1 MHFPPL
7 SSISCQVIEL
17 DKKAAGQ
24 KGGVETMA
32 RERWK
37 NNEDTGIGSCNESM
51 QQKDAPAVDDS
62 MLGTHIECLCE
73 FDMDDKGT
81 IKELRWCGG
90 LVERICDGSWL
101 IPEIRRKKYKVGQ
114 AADIFWDA
122 ISEADLGLSRCIVPL
137 NPKKWNK
144 TIHEAW
150 RKDSFL
156 VDK

>member
-1 MHFPPL
+1 MTH
-7 SSISCQVIEL
+7 QVKEL
-17 DKKAAGQ
+17 DEKAAGQ

-37 NNEDTGIGSCNESM
+37 NNEDMGIGSCSESM
-51 QQKDAPAVDDS
+51 QQKDAPAVDNLL
-62 MLGTHIECLCE
+62 LGTRIECLCE

-101 IPEIRRKKYKVGQ
+101 IPGSRRKKYKVGED
-114 AADIFWDA
+114 ADIFCYA
-122 ISEADLGLSRCIVPL
+122 IPEADLEPSRCIVPL

-144 TIHEAW
+144 NTHEAW
-150 RKDSFL
+150 RKDL
-156 VDK
+156 GDINYGL